1 MPFISYIP
9 IYLYLHYTMLTIAFI
24 AFALALFTSASPNFS
39 SVDLQERGYKIA
51 LSKRTALSL
60 DNIVNPEAL
69 LAALERTLSCVC
81 FQLLCSVF
89 LTLSSRKFE
98 NGFAA
103 YEVNTGEAHPLS
115 ILPTP
120 DGSGLRRRASTPRG
134 SVPLTDDNSGELW
147 QGNLTIGTPP
157 RPFSV
162 QFDTGSSDLFVPG
175 PSCSGCQGHSRF
187 NPANSSTAVNVNK
200 TFTLTYGSGQVQGP
214 YASHSGF

>member
-1 MPFISYIP
+1 MF
-9 IYLYLHYTMLTIAFI
+9 LT
-24 AFALALFTSASPNFS
+24 P
-39 SVDLQERGYKIA
+39 A
-51 LSKRTALSL
+51 LSVLHTFP
-60 DNIVNPEAL
+60 I
-69 LAALERTLSCVC
+69 
-81 FQLLCSVF
+81 
-89 LTLSSRKFE
+89 RKFK

-103 YEVNTGEAHPLS
+103 YEANTGDVHPLS

-187 NPANSSTAVNVNK
+187 GPANSSTAVNVNK
-200 TFTLTYGSGQVQGP
+200 TFTLTYGSGQVQGAQYNDTVAIAGLTVRCGVQFMCQP
-214 YASHSGF
+214 DSDLHYGCRRRSRGWVSLQPTRRASTLTTSRPTG